1 MPLEILESI
10 IRINV
15 LDDAKEENS
24 TSEDHSNVDMQSVVK
39 ECVEQ
44 VLEVLKE
51 KEER

>member
-1 MPLEILESI
+1 MPIEILESI

-15 LDDAKEENS
+15 LDNADSSEPDSSEQSTMDA
-24 TSEDHSNVDMQSVVK
+24 HLVVK

-44 VLEVLKE
+44 VLEILKE